1 MQKHLLNHL
10 PYFSVAAKHLSF
22 SNAANELAVSQ
33 SSISYQIKSLEEKL
47 GFSLFIRGQGS
58 KAELTNKG
66 RKLYQEYNFFERNLN
81 QVIEDTQLNEKRTTL
96 AITAPIDFGVKLL
109 TPALSQLEMNKLI
122 INLDLSDQVINFK
135 RSNFDFSIRNNTK
148 EEGLEYLSLLNATNL
163 LVCSQDYAHKNQLNV
178 FSDITKK
185 HRLITRNAHK
195 SNTWENIFIKHGKLF
210 QTHKN
215 IQVINNSFG
224 IQEAMIAGTGIAILP
239 DYFIE
244 HHYKD
249 KIFIFNEL
257 INKTEFFLAYQ
268 PSYIAKKWA
277 NKIRTSIINAFNDR

>member
-1 MQKHLLNHL
+1 MLQWVKNIAEFSDNTYGERRIQKALNALDFAVGRRKTAQLMKEANVWVRYKKKYKATTNSDHKK
-10 PYFSVAAKHLSF
+10 PVYD
-22 SNAANELAVSQ
+22 NELKQDFDVQ
-33 SSISYQIKSLEEKL
+33 
-47 GFSLFIRGQGS
+47 RP
-58 KAELTNKG
+58 
-66 RKLYQEYNFFERNLN
+66 N
-81 QVIEDTQLNEKRTTL
+81 QAWVQD
-96 AITAPIDFGVKLL
+96 ITYIWTSEGWAPIDFGVKLL